1 MPVEGCWLI
10 PKKNGT
16 DKMEHFQKFKKNF
29 LHLIIGLKKKFV
41 KFFFAEQNR
50 KRTIFSEKI

>member
-16 DKMEHFQKFKKNF
+16 DKMEHFQKSKKNF
-29 LHLIIGLKKKFV
+29 
-41 KFFFAEQNR
+41 
-50 KRTIFSEKI
+50 